1 MARQQTNVPLTLLFT
16 LSLNLAWVGGILNPA
31 QAQSSSDA
39 PRLQTGAIA
48 QVTFNPPGNGK
59 PRNTAGGASRNG
71 NSCLP
76 EPQLSSECVTPITPE
91 AVQGLTVASRPTF
104 YVYVP
109 QTSARE
115 LFFALK
121 DENNQH
127 HYQTS
132 VPVPEGEGAV
142 MAIALPDDAPPLE
155 IGQTYRWTFILI
167 DETGLKPDSPGV
179 EGDIRRVEANS
190 LTPGSE
196 QADPTLELAQQY
208 GTAGIWYD
216 MMNTLVQ
223 IKQSSPN
230 DPTIQASW
238 TGLLA
243 SVGLEEIATKP
254 IALP

>member
-16 LSLNLAWVGGILNPA
+16 LSLNVAWVGGIFNPA

-39 PRLQTGAIA
+39 QRLQTGAIA
-48 QVTFNPPGNGK
+48 QVTFNPPGKGQ
-59 PRNTAGGASRNG
+59 PRNTAGGASRDG
-71 NSCLP
+71 NSCVQ
-76 EPQLSSECVTPITPE
+76 EPQLSSGCVTPLSPE
-91 AVQGLTVASRPTF
+91 AYQGLTVADRPTF

-109 QTSARE
+109 KTSARE

-132 VPVPEGEGAV
+132 IPVPEGEGAV

-155 IGQTYRWTFILI
+155 IGQTYSWTFILI

-179 EGDIRRVEANS
+179 QGDIRRVEANS
-190 LTPGSE
+190 LTLGSQ

-208 GTAGIWYD
+208 GNAGIWYD
-216 MMNTLVQ
+216 MMTTLVQ
-223 IKQSSPN
+223 LRQSSPN
-230 DPTIQASW
+230 DPTILESW
-238 TGLLA
+238 MGLLA
-243 SVGLEEIATKP
+243 SVGLESIATKP
-254 IALP
+254 IAQP